1 MQKVYK
7 KFTKSLQKV
16 YKKFTK
22 SLQLYQRFFI
32 KKEAPDYKFYSENRQ

>member
-1 MQKVYK
+1 CK

-22 SLQLYQRFFI
+22 SLQLYQRFSFLLKKKRQITSFI
-32 KKEAPDYKFYSENRQ
+32 RKTAS